1 MVSEGVGRMK
11 LIIEARTQD
20 LLAEY
25 KKTQLKQ
32 SIDIVES
39 VLHTV
44 SSEIISFGF
53 PESEDDLYQGLP
65 YMDLVRFESI
75 LRIETGADQKVMARL
90 KNYSNYEEDMGG
102 ATRYEYMLEE
112 IVGVV
117 SILKDLRRRITADQ
131 ELTSVAINAVEQY
144 ERGLIIAIQ
153 MLESCI
159 DTHIVGIH

>member
-1 MVSEGVGRMK
+1 MK
-11 LIIEARTQD
+11 LIINAETQD

-32 SIDIVES
+32 SLAIVES

-53 PESEDDLYQGLP
+53 PESEDEPYQGLP
-65 YMDLVRFESI
+65 YMDLVKFESR
-75 LRIETGADQKVMARL
+75 LRIETEAAQKVMARL

-112 IVGVV
+112 IMGVV
-117 SILKDLRRRITADQ
+117 TILKDISRRLSADKK
-131 ELTSVAINAVEQY
+131 LTHVAINSVVQY
-144 ERGLIIAIQ
+144 KCGLSIAIQ

>member
-1 MVSEGVGRMK
+1 MEVAGRMK
-11 LIIEARTQD
+11 LIIKAETQD

-44 SSEIISFGF
+44 SSQIISFGF
-53 PESEDDLYQGLP
+53 PESDDDLYQGLP
-65 YMDLVRFESI
+65 YMDLVRFASR
-75 LRIETGADQKVMARL
+75 LSIETEAAEEVMARL
-90 KNYSNYEEDMGG
+90 KNYDNYEQDIGG
-102 ATRYEYMLEE
+102 VTRYEDMLEE

-117 SILKDLRRRITADQ
+117 SILKDLSRRITEDK
-131 ELTSVAINAVEQY
+131 ELTSVAVNDVEQY
-144 ERGLIIAIQ
+144 ERGLSIAIR

>member
-1 MVSEGVGRMK
+1 MK

-25 KKTQLKQ
+25 KKIQLKQ

-65 YMDLVRFESI
+65 YMDLVKFESR
-75 LRIETGADQKVMARL
+75 LRIETEAAEKVMARL
-90 KNYSNYEEDMGG
+90 KNYDNYKQDLGG
-102 ATRYEYMLEE
+102 VTRYEVMLEE

-117 SILKDLRRRITADQ
+117 SILKDLSRRITADK
-131 ELTSVAINAVEQY
+131 ELTSVVVNNVEQY
-144 ERGLIIAIQ
+144 ECGLSIAIR

>member
-1 MVSEGVGRMK
+1 MEVAGRMK
-11 LIIEARTQD
+11 LIIKAETKD

-44 SSEIISFGF
+44 SSQIISFGF

-65 YMDLVRFESI
+65 YMDLVRFESR
-75 LRIETGADQKVMARL
+75 LRIETEAAEEVMARL
-90 KNYSNYEEDMGG
+90 KNYDNYEQDIGG
-102 ATRYEYMLEE
+102 VTRYEDMLEE

-117 SILKDLRRRITADQ
+117 SILKDLSRRITEDK
-131 ELTSVAINAVEQY
+131 ELTSVAVNDVEQY
-144 ERGLIIAIQ
+144 ERGLSIAIR

>member
-1 MVSEGVGRMK
+1 MK
-11 LIIEARTQD
+11 LIIDARTQD

-32 SIDIVES
+32 SIAIVES
-39 VLHTV
+39 VLHTI
-44 SSEIISFGF
+44 SCGIISFGF

-65 YMDLVRFESI
+65 YMDLVRFASR
-75 LRIETGADQKVMARL
+75 LCIETEAAEEVMARL
-90 KNYSNYEEDMGG
+90 NNYTNYEEDMGG

-117 SILKDLRRRITADQ
+117 SILKNLSRRITEDK
-131 ELTSVAINAVEQY
+131 ELTSVVINDVEQY
-144 ERGLIIAIQ
+144 ERGLSIAIQ

-159 DTHIVGIH
+159 GTHIVGIY

>member
-1 MVSEGVGRMK
+1 MK
-11 LIIEARTQD
+11 LIINAETQD

-32 SIDIVES
+32 SLAIVES

-53 PESEDDLYQGLP
+53 PESEDEPYQGLP
-65 YMDLVRFESI
+65 YMDLVKFESR
-75 LRIETGADQKVMARL
+75 LRIETEAAQKVVARL

-112 IVGVV
+112 IMGVV
-117 SILKDLRRRITADQ
+117 TILKDISRRLSADKK
-131 ELTSVAINAVEQY
+131 LTHVAINSVVQY
-144 ERGLIIAIQ
+144 KCGLSIAIQ

>member
-1 MVSEGVGRMK
+1 MK
-11 LIIEARTQD
+11 LIINAETQD

-32 SIDIVES
+32 SLAIVES

-53 PESEDDLYQGLP
+53 PESEDEPYQVLP
-65 YMDLVRFESI
+65 YMDLVKFESR
-75 LRIETGADQKVMARL
+75 LRIETEAAQKVMARL

-112 IVGVV
+112 IMGVV
-117 SILKDLRRRITADQ
+117 TILKDISRRLSADKK
-131 ELTSVAINAVEQY
+131 LTHVAINSVVQY
-144 ERGLIIAIQ
+144 KCGLSIAIQ

>member
-1 MVSEGVGRMK
+1 MK
-11 LIIEARTQD
+11 LIIEAETQD

-32 SIDIVES
+32 SIAIVES
-39 VLHTV
+39 VLHKI

-53 PESEDDLYQGLP
+53 PESEDDPYQGLP
-65 YMDLVRFESI
+65 YMDLVKFESR
-75 LRIETGADQKVMARL
+75 LRIETEAAQKVMARL
-90 KNYSNYEEDMGG
+90 KNYTNYEEDMGG

-117 SILKDLRRRITADQ
+117 SILKDLRLRITVDQ

-144 ERGLIIAIQ
+144 ERGLSIAIQ

-159 DTHIVGIH
+159 DTHIVGIQ

>member
-1 MVSEGVGRMK
+1 MK
-11 LIIEARTQD
+11 LIIKAETQD

-32 SIDIVES
+32 SIAIVES
-39 VLHTV
+39 VLHTI
-44 SSEIISFGF
+44 SSETISFGF
-53 PESEDDLYQGLP
+53 PESEDDPYQGLP
-65 YMDLVRFESI
+65 YMDLVKFESR
-75 LRIETGADQKVMARL
+75 LRIETEAAQKVMARL
-90 KNYSNYEEDMGG
+90 KNYSNYEEDIGG
-102 ATRYEYMLEE
+102 VTRYEYMLEE

-144 ERGLIIAIQ
+144 ERGLSIAIQ

-159 DTHIVGIH
+159 DTHLVGIH